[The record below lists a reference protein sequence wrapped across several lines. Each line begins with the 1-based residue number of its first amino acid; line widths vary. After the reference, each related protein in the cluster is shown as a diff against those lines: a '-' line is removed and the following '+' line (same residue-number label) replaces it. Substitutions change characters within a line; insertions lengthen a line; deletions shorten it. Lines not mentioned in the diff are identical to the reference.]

1 MSEGETGPPL
11 SKVLHGME
19 NLIADQAT
27 EMVFP
32 LSKQVLHEMENPIA
46 AQATEMVFPYATAAL
61 NVLMRSQKL

>member
-1 MSEGETGPPL
+1 
-11 SKVLHGME
+11 ME

-46 AQATEMVFPYATAAL
+46 AQATEMVFPYATVAL
-61 NVLMRSQKL
+61 HVLMCSQKL